1 MKLMLSAIESPLGK
15 LTLVTDLQD
24 QVHAL
29 TFADHP
35 SRRHRNLPGHYG
47 PCVLAEAPAPT
58 PIAAA
63 LSSYFGG
70 DLTALDA
77 IVTATEGTLLQRR
90 VWAALR
96 SIPAGETTS
105 YGDLARTLGYL
116 DPRTAIDVGA
126 ANGANPIAII
136 VPCHRVIAK
145 NGELKGYA
153 WGLHR
158 KRWLL
163 AHEGARVLTAPLEKN
178 IPQTMP
184 LPGL

>member
-1 MKLMLSAIESPLGK
+1 MKLMLSAMESPLGE
-15 LTLVTDLQD
+15 LTLVTDPQSR
-24 QVHAL
+24 VRAL
-29 TFADHP
+29 AFADQR
-35 SRRHRNLPGHYG
+35 SRRYRNLLENYG
-47 PCVLAEAPAPT
+47 PCLPAPA

-63 LSSYFGG
+63 LNSYFGG
-70 DLTALDA
+70 SLAALDA
-77 IVTATEGTLLQRR
+77 IVTATEGTLFQRR

-105 YGDLARTLGYL
+105 YGELARTLGYL
-116 DPRTAIDVGA
+116 DPRMAIDVGA
-126 ANGANPIAII
+126 ANGVNPIAII

-145 NGELKGYA
+145 NGDLKGYA

-163 AHEGARVLTAPLEKN
+163 AHEGARVRTALKEKN
-178 IPQTMP
+178 VPRTMS